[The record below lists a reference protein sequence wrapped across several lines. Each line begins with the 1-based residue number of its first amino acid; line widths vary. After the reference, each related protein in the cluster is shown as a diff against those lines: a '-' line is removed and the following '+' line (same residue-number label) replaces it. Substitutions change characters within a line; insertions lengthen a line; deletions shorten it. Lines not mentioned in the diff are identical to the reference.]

1 MKSPKK
7 RGDNMKLIEWLRLL
21 IISAV
26 LCCFFSGSPNAKEIS
41 AIFVLALGTSWII
54 LGLKEPIKK

>member
-1 MKSPKK
+1 
-7 RGDNMKLIEWLRLL
+7 MKLIEWLRLL

-41 AIFVLALGTSWII
+41 AIFVLALGTNWII